1 MRSQRSADKLIIKV
15 VDKMAKNI
23 FLFSGQ
29 GSQYVGMAS
38 ELYNSFEGAKAVF
51 DKANEVLGYDIAKIS
66 FEGPDEELNKTINS
80 QPAIMACSLAA
91 FEAAKAS
98 GITFDGVAGH
108 SLGEYAA
115 MVAAGVVSIDDGFK
129 LIKARAAAMQ
139 KAAESSDGAMY
150 AIIGLDA
157 SEVEKVCESVEGYVV
172 PVNYN
177 SAVQTVIAGDK
188 EPCEK
193 AAEQFAAM
201 KKKAIK
207 LNVASAFHS
216 KLMQSAADEFIT
228 AAKTVTYNTPE
239 KEFYSNVPGAKLSD
253 FSGMADMLAR
263 HIVSP
268 VRFTSELAAMND
280 AGYENYIELGPN
292 KVLTGLVKKTL
303 KGSSAMNIENLET
316 LEKAKAALGL

>member
-1 MRSQRSADKLIIKV
+1 
-15 VDKMAKNI
+15 MAKNI

-29 GSQYVGMAS
+29 GSQYVGMAK
-38 ELYNSFEGAKAVF
+38 ELCEKYPQAKAVF
-51 DKANEVLGYDIAKIS
+51 DKANEVLGYDIAEIA
-66 FEGPDEELNKTINS
+66 FNGPDEELNKTVNS

-91 FEAAKAS
+91 FEAAKAE

-115 MVAAGVVSIDDGFK
+115 MVAAEVVSLEDGFK

-139 KAAESSDGAMY
+139 KAAESASGAMY

-157 SEVEKVCESVEGYVV
+157 AEVEKVCEETEGYVV

-177 SAVQTVIAGDK
+177 SSVQTVIAG
-188 EPCEK
+188 ETAACE
-193 AAEQFAAM
+193 AAAAKFAEM
-201 KKKAIK
+201 KKRAIK

-216 KLMQSAADEFIT
+216 KLMQPAADEFIES
-228 AAKTVTYNTPE
+228 AKTVTFNNAA
-239 KEFYSNVPGAKLSD
+239 KDFYSNVLGTKLEDMSN
-253 FSGMADMLAR
+253 MPEMLAK

-268 VRFTSELAAMND
+268 VKFTSELAEMEK
-280 AGYENYIELGPN
+280 AGYENFIELGPN

-303 KGSSAMNIENLET
+303 KGKNAVNIENEAT
-316 LEKAKAALGL
+316 LAKALESLNG

>member
-1 MRSQRSADKLIIKV
+1 
-15 VDKMAKNI
+15 MAKNI

-29 GSQYVGMAS
+29 GSQYVGMAK
-38 ELYNSFEGAKAVF
+38 ELCEKYPQAKAVF
-51 DKANEVLGYDIAKIS
+51 DKANEVLGYDISEIA
-66 FEGPDEELNKTINS
+66 FNGPDEELNKTVNS

-91 FEAAKAS
+91 FEAAKAE

-115 MVAAGVVSIDDGFK
+115 MVAAEVVSLEDGFK

-139 KAAESSDGAMY
+139 KAAESASGAMY

-157 SEVEKVCESVEGYVV
+157 AEVEKVCEETEGYVV

-177 SAVQTVIAGDK
+177 SSVQTVIAG
-188 EPCEK
+188 ETAACE
-193 AAEQFAAM
+193 AAAAKFAEM
-201 KKKAIK
+201 KKRAIK

-216 KLMQSAADEFIT
+216 KLMQPAADEFIES
-228 AAKTVTYNTPE
+228 AKTVTFNNAA
-239 KEFYSNVPGAKLSD
+239 KDFYSNVLGTKLEDMSN
-253 FSGMADMLAR
+253 MPEMLAK

-268 VRFTSELAAMND
+268 VKFTSELAEMEK
-280 AGYENYIELGPN
+280 AGYENFIELGPN

-303 KGSSAMNIENLET
+303 KDKNAVNIENIAT
-316 LEKAKAALGL
+316 LEKALGTLR

>member
-1 MRSQRSADKLIIKV
+1 
-15 VDKMAKNI
+15 MAKNV
-23 FLFSGQ
+23 FMFSGQ
-29 GSQYVGMAS
+29 GSQYVGMAK
-38 ELYNSFEGAKAVF
+38 ELYDSFDGAKRVF
-51 DKANEVLGYDIAKIS
+51 DKAQEILGTDIADIC
-66 FEGPDEELNKTINS
+66 FNGPEEELNKTINS

-115 MVAAGVVSIDDGFK
+115 MVAAGVVSIDDGFR

-139 KAAESSDGAMY
+139 KAAESSHGSMY

-157 SEVEKVCESVEGYVV
+157 EEVEKVCESIDGHVV

-177 SAVQTVIAGDK
+177 SAVQTVIAGDS

-193 AAEQFAAM
+193 AAAEFAAM

-216 KLMQSAADEFIT
+216 KLMQSAADEFIE
-228 AAKTVTYNTPE
+228 AARTVTYNTPE
-239 KEFYSNVPGAKLSD
+239 KEFYSNVLGAELED
-253 FSGMADMLAR
+253 FSDMADMLSR

-268 VRFTSELAAMND
+268 VKFTSELAAMD
-280 AGYENYIELGPN
+280 KAGYENYIELGPN

-303 KGSSAMNIENLET
+303 KGANAVNIENLAT
-316 LEKAKAALGL
+316 LEKAKTALGL